1 MSDEQ
6 KNDFWSSSS
15 GDDFWSKPVSDD
27 WLKDDK
33 PKTEEGTLDPGV
45 QSQTQSSSQEK
56 AQKESSPFWKDNPY
70 YRSHVHEDEVKG
82 SVFHEENADSIY
94 RDKAADSVY
103 REQKSDN
110 IYTGEVP
117 EQQRK
122 RVHVHTI
129 ICLVSIGVMVFVILA
144 VAAAASLTR
153 KAQKKEARVVSYTE
167 ENLTSPV
174 FDYYDNNTV
183 TLKNNCYTI
192 VNHEVYAGFP
202 EGYSLIA
209 IQVDVESSEYIRNA
223 YAMKNCYIGY
233 QGEETVIYKQPLGK
247 DVYYPY
253 VAGYGFDS
261 RSFLTDYG
269 CGNGSDITGYF
280 FFLIPE
286 DVQEITLYM
295 EKYDLQYDSID
306 KIETVMAWKMG
317 VLPYDEEIPGRL
329 AEEGGYNYE

>member
-15 GDDFWSKPVSDD
+15 GDDFWNKPVSDD
-27 WLKDDK
+27 WLRNDETK
-33 PKTEEGTLDPGV
+33 PEPETQEQDV
-45 QSQTQSSSQEK
+45 QSEEQSIFQD
-56 AQKESSPFWKDNPY
+56 KEPGKSAPSWDNNPY
-70 YRSHVHEDEVKG
+70 YRSHVHEDEVKD
-82 SVFHEENADSIY
+82 SVFHGEAPEAE
-94 RDKAADSVY
+94 K
-103 REQKSDN
+103 
-110 IYTGEVP
+110 TGEG
-117 EQQRK
+117 RK
-122 RVHVHTI
+122 VHVHTI

-144 VAAAASLTR
+144 VAAAASLT
-153 KAQKKEARVVSYTE
+153 KNVQKKEARVVSYKE

-183 TLKNNCYTI
+183 TLEDNCYTI
-192 VNHEVYAGFP
+192 VNHDVYAGFP
-202 EGYSLIA
+202 EDYSLIA
-209 IQVDVESSEYIRNA
+209 IKADVESSGYARNA

-233 QGEETVIYKQPLGK
+233 QGEETVVYKKPLGK

-261 RSFLTDYG
+261 NSFLTAYG

-286 DVQEITLYM
+286 EVQEITLYM
-295 EKYDLQYDSID
+295 EKYDLQYDTID
-306 KIETVMAWKMG
+306 KIETVMSWNMG

-329 AEEGGYNYE
+329 AEEGGYHYE

>member
-15 GDDFWSKPVSDD
+15 GDDFWNKPVGDD
-27 WLKDDK
+27 WLKKDESK
-33 PKTEEGTLDPGV
+33 SETESQDQDV
-45 QSQTQSSSQEK
+45 QNQAQSSFQD
-56 AQKESSPFWKDNPY
+56 KEPKENAPSWNDNPY

-82 SVFHEENADSIY
+82 SVFH
-94 RDKAADSVY
+94 
-103 REQKSDN
+103 
-110 IYTGEVP
+110 GEVQEP
-117 EQQRK
+117 K
-122 RVHVHTI
+122 KKVHVHTI

-144 VAAAASLTR
+144 VAAAASLT
-153 KAQKKEARVVSYTE
+153 KNVQKKEARVVSYTE
-167 ENLTSPV
+167 ENITSPV

-183 TLKNNCYTI
+183 TLEDNCYTI
-192 VNHEVYAGFP
+192 VNHDVYAGFP

-209 IQVDVESSEYIRNA
+209 IQVDVESSDYARNA

-233 QGEETVIYKQPLGK
+233 QGEGTMIYKQPLRK

-261 RSFLTDYG
+261 NSFLTDYG
-269 CGNGSDITGYF
+269 CGNGSDLTGYF

-286 DVQEITLYM
+286 DVQKITLYM

-306 KIETVMAWKMG
+306 KIETVMAWNMG
-317 VLPYDEEIPGRL
+317 IFPYDEEIPERL
-329 AEEGGYNYE
+329 AEEGGYHYE

>member
-15 GDDFWSKPVSDD
+15 NDDFWNKPVGDD
-27 WLKDDK
+27 WLKKDEPK
-33 PKTEEGTLDPGV
+33 PEANEP
-45 QSQTQSSSQEK
+45 SWNE
-56 AQKESSPFWKDNPY
+56 NPY
-70 YRSHVHEDEVKG
+70 YQSHVHEDEVKG
-82 SVFHEENADSIY
+82 SVFHEENTDSTY
-94 RDKAADSVY
+94 WDKAADNVY
-103 REQKSDN
+103 REQRSDN

-117 EQQRK
+117 EQQKK

-129 ICLVSIGVMVFVILA
+129 ICLVSIVVMVFVILA
-144 VAAAASLTR
+144 VAAAASLT
-153 KAQKKEARVVSYTE
+153 KNVQKKEARVVSYTE

-183 TLKNNCYTI
+183 TLEDNCYTI

-209 IQVDVESSEYIRNA
+209 IQVDVESSGYVRNA
-223 YAMKNCYIGY
+223 YVMKNCYIGY
-233 QGEETVIYKQPLGK
+233 QGEETEIYKQPLGK

-253 VAGYGFDS
+253 VAGYGFD
-261 RSFLTDYG
+261 RNSFLTNYG
-269 CGNGSDITGYF
+269 CGNGTDITGYF

-295 EKYDLQYDSID
+295 EKYDLQYDTID
-306 KIETVMAWKMG
+306 KIETVMAWNMG

-329 AEEGGYNYE
+329 AEEGGYHYE